1 MLLIDHSP
9 IFFLFSSLQHVAIR
23 SFTSKYKAAAVDLLM
38 RVVRN
43 QIIAKEGVMTY
54 NGKKY
59 LKRWANL
66 AQYIGVTVPITEEH
80 PSGNQ
85 VTETTRTFG
94 WAEYHKCPIGANILC
109 ATLYLYDDAP
119 ETAGYS
125 IGFRFIEIEESGTF
139 HAEEYDAVQDIT
151 GMDHL
156 ALTNFPRDANALND
170 EYYNVV
176 YDPNPPLVTDGV
188 EIVGDA
194 VSRVN
199 INKVACDSYKFV
211 PVRKDGQSNFGEDST
226 LGEIEDL
233 REQVKKLAAE
243 KQEADSVKSEL
254 AQVKAKLAVTEKA
267 IVDRE
272 AQITQS
278 AIDSLKNE
286 WEFTDKELE
295 GYDSQF
301 IRGMKHACDKIA
313 EASKK
318 QISNATAQLVKPAGD
333 STGIPSVTR
342 MVYENGK
349 LVYK

>member
-1 MLLIDHSP
+1 
-9 IFFLFSSLQHVAIR
+9 
-23 SFTSKYKAAAVDLLM
+23 
-38 RVVRN
+38 
-43 QIIAKEGVMTY
+43 
-54 NGKKY
+54 
-59 LKRWANL
+59 
-66 AQYIGVTVPITEEH
+66 
-80 PSGNQ
+80 
-85 VTETTRTFG
+85 
-94 WAEYHKCPIGANILC
+94 
-109 ATLYLYDDAP
+109 
-119 ETAGYS
+119 
-125 IGFRFIEIEESGTF
+125 
-139 HAEEYDAVQDIT
+139 
-151 GMDHL
+151 
-156 ALTNFPRDANALND
+156 
-170 EYYNVV
+170 
-176 YDPNPPLVTDGV
+176 V

-211 PVRKDGQSNFGEDST
+211 SVRKDGQSNFENNIGEDSNM
-226 LGEIEDL
+226 GEIEDL
-233 REQVKKLAAE
+233 REQIKKLTAE
-243 KQEADSVKSEL
+243 KTEADSAKTEL
-254 AQVKAKLAVTEKA
+254 VQVKAKLATVEKA

-318 QISNATAQLVKPAGD
+318 QISNATAQLVHPAGD